1 MSKPRNAMKLTSNPF
16 SRIGAIV
23 TLGVMISVGLS
34 PASAQPTFA
43 TASATAFDAA
53 LIVDGAPTVF
63 GPVLSVSGSA
73 TSNSSPPSF
82 AKSGSLNSFS
92 TVTPLAVTTGGLAGN
107 VEGAVVSANADPTSE
122 FQILDLDLSF
132 GSILSLSAKDLLT
145 EARQL
150 LNRPV
155 ADFSRVADLTITVLG
170 QTINL
175 GDNSDANDVV
185 FASDGVTIT
194 LNQETQGS
202 SGAGV
207 DAIAIAFLRPGL
219 VGSIDIAESKVS
231 VGVVQPSV
239 PEPSTWAM
247 MLIGFAGLGYAAV
260 RRKGA
265 VRAISA

>member
-1 MSKPRNAMKLTSNPF
+1 MSKQRNPVKLASNPF
-16 SRIGAIV
+16 SRVGAIV
-23 TLGVMISVGLS
+23 TLGMMVSVGLS

-63 GPVLSVSGSA
+63 GPVLSVSGSV
-73 TSNSSPPSF
+73 TSNASPPTFNKDS
-82 AKSGSLNSFS
+82 SLDSFS
-92 TVTPLAVTTGGLAGN
+92 TVTPLAVTTGALSGVAAGAAFSVN
-107 VEGAVVSANADPTSE
+107 PNATSE
-122 FQILDLDLSF
+122 FKIVDLDLRF
-132 GSILSLSAKDLLT
+132 GSILSLSSEVLLT
-145 EARQL
+145 EAKL
-150 LNRPV
+150 SLNESAALTGLERN
-155 ADFSRVADLTITVLG
+155 LTITVLG
-170 QTINL
+170 KTIDV
-175 GDNSDANDVV
+175 GDNGDANDVV
-185 FASDGVTIT
+185 FDSDGVKIT

-219 VGSIDIAESKVS
+219 VGSIDIAESRVC
-231 VGVVQPSV
+231 VGVVQPSI

-265 VRAISA
+265 VRAIYA

>member
-1 MSKPRNAMKLTSNPF
+1 
-16 SRIGAIV
+16 
-23 TLGVMISVGLS
+23 
-34 PASAQPTFA
+34 
-43 TASATAFDAA
+43 
-53 LIVDGAPTVF
+53 
-63 GPVLSVSGSA
+63 
-73 TSNSSPPSF
+73 
-82 AKSGSLNSFS
+82 
-92 TVTPLAVTTGGLAGN
+92 
-107 VEGAVVSANADPTSE
+107 VVSANADATSE

-170 QTINL
+170 QTINV

-219 VGSIDIAESKVS
+219 VGSIDIAEAKVP